1 MLTHD
6 HDHNSQL
13 TTHVYVYA
21 ERGALC
27 AQADRIVAPPTPFA
41 RNTMKHYL
49 REQCKCCRGMA
60 FRAIISVVFISICSC
75 VHFAP
80 TSSTSVPQRTLEH
93 YASSSRVKLENLYSI
108 LDDNRTITV
117 HVVPHTHDD
126 VGWLKTVDEYYY
138 GGTIIRL
145 PY

>member
-1 MLTHD
+1 MARRA
-6 HDHNSQL
+6 
-13 TTHVYVYA
+13 VV
-21 ERGALC
+21 
-27 AQADRIVAPPTPFA
+27 IVV
-41 RNTMKHYL
+41 L
-49 REQCKCCRGMA
+49 L
-60 FRAIISVVFISICSC
+60 SICSC

-80 TSSTSVPQRTLEH
+80 VCSSTAVPQRTLEH

-138 GGTIIRL
+138 GGTVKNL
-145 PY
+145 V